1 MKTRLQ
7 VLMILVLIIILG
19 ISCVGSD
26 IGSVGS
32 LPKRWWEQPRG
43 VLERELRKE
52 SQGYYSNVLV
62 FVGMSDSINN
72 YSQSQAIDSAKLD
85 ADTNLSQFIISKT
98 TNIVRSVANVEAKRL
113 ADNSPEDITRI
124 VDEIV
129 NRMESSI
136 SIAQFSSFM
145 IEGFHTEPA
154 VLNGVPYFIG

>member
-1 MKTRLQ
+1 M
-7 VLMILVLIIILG
+7 
-19 ISCVGSD
+19 
-26 IGSVGS
+26 
-32 LPKRWWEQPRG
+32 
-43 VLERELRKE
+43 
-52 SQGYYSNVLV
+52 
-62 FVGMSDSINN
+62 
-72 YSQSQAIDSAKLD
+72 
-85 ADTNLSQFIISKT
+85 
-98 TNIVRSVANVEAKRL
+98 RSVANVEAKRL